1 MLCLTYGFLAV
12 EGLCGWGRFPYPL
25 LVLRS
30 DTNLILEFLIQVVN
44 LVFGSLDR
52 GFVDGQPRSAGKI
65 GPLQVVTSDRGAA
78 IMLRGLP

>member
-12 EGLCGWGRFPYPL
+12 EGLGGRGRLPYPL

-30 DTNLILEFLIQVVN
+30 DTNLILEFLVQVVN

-52 GFVDGQPRSAGKI
+52 GFVDGQPCSAC
-65 GPLQVVTSDRGAA
+65 
-78 IMLRGLP
+78 